1 MSVFDTSIR
10 RLALAIGLV
19 AGCAAIALSAVAQ
32 VTQQTQTGTVAIGA
46 APPVQ
51 VEIFV
56 NSAVRLTHA
65 EGATVYRVDGLQL
78 LEAELSQGLPK
89 DEAQASE
96 MARERMQRMGPAL
109 QERASQSA
117 HAITLAATYG
127 INRVPAIVL
136 NGSAIV
142 YGVTDVSRAVA
153 LYRQQKAT
161 KGQR

>member
-1 MSVFDTSIR
+1 VNAFDTAFH
-10 RLALAIGLV
+10 RLALAMGLV
-19 AGCAAIALSAVAQ
+19 AGCAVIALSAGAQ
-32 VTQQTQTGTVAIGA
+32 VTQQTQAGTVAIGT
-46 APPVQ
+46 APPVH
-51 VEIFV
+51 VEAFV

-96 MARERMQRMGPAL
+96 MARERMQRMGPSL
-109 QERASQSA
+109 QERATQAA

-136 NGSAIV
+136 DGSSIV
-142 YGVTDVSRAVA
+142 YGVTDVSRAVDI
-153 LYRQQKAT
+153 YRQQQAT
-161 KGQR
+161 KGP